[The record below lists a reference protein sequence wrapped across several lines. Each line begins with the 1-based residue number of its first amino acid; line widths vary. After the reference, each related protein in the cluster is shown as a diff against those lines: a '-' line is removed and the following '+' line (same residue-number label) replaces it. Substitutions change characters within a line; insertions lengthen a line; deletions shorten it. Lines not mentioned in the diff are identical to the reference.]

1 MSTKS
6 KSKPKLDL
14 RALPPAALLSIREG
28 ARYLHVSPTK
38 LYSLINA
45 GRVEVRHLDGRPRI
59 AVSTLEAFSAG
70 LVEENSSAPR
80 FLSDLQTSPDTEDL
94 GGYLRGRSRPLA
106 RIVNAPVSRQSEWG
120 SADS

>member
-59 AVSTLEAFSAG
+59 AVSALEAFSAG

-94 GGYLRGRSRPLA
+94 GGYLRG
-106 RIVNAPVSRQSEWG
+106 
-120 SADS
+120 

>member
-45 GRVEVRHLDGRPRI
+45 GRVQVRHLDGRPRI
-59 AVSTLEAFSAG
+59 AVSDLEAFSAS
-70 LVEENSSAPR
+70 LLSSAEA
-80 FLSDLQTSPDTEDL
+80 DLLE
-94 GGYLRGRSRPLA
+94 LA
-106 RIVNAPVSRQSEWG
+106 KQDHVRTWR
-120 SADS
+120 

>member
-6 KSKPKLDL
+6 KFKPKLDL

-45 GRVEVRHLDGRPRI
+45 GRVQVRNLDGRPRI
-59 AVSTLEAFSAG
+59 AVSDLEAFSAS
-70 LVEENSSAPR
+70 LVEENV
-80 FLSDLQTSPDTEDL
+80 Q
-94 GGYLRGRSRPLA
+94 GA
-106 RIVNAPVSRQSEWG
+106 RG
-120 SADS
+120 SAQIRAASLGADHGGSRRS

>member
-38 LYSLINA
+38 LYSLIDA
-45 GRVEVRHLDGRPRI
+45 GRVRVGHLDGRPRI
-59 AVSTLEAFSAG
+59 AVSDLEAFSAS
-70 LVEENSSAPR
+70 LVEETSRAP
-80 FLSDLQTSPDTEDL
+80 PVP
-94 GGYLRGRSRPLA
+94 LR
-106 RIVNAPVSRQSEWG
+106 
-120 SADS
+120 SADIA